1 MTRRRL
7 AYGLLAGLA
16 AVVAVACAPE
26 SRPSPAEDAGRAA
39 SGGEGGAA
47 AAPGERGGDG
57 TGGSGLE
64 TDESAI
70 CPDAGEAAVEPF
82 VTIGTGTSR
91 YETLT
96 AGESVDI
103 IQGPQGGYHVWG
115 ALRAGGIDPHGVTLN
130 FGLYLG
136 EKLVAEAHYQDDL
149 VATQVPEAPYEYT
162 RVAVILIEN
171 DPGAVT
177 DRPARLTVELVP
189 ADGPPLTDEVEV
201 RPLCC
206 H

>member
-1 MTRRRL
+1 MTHPRL
-7 AYGLLAGLA
+7 AYGLLAALAGLA
-16 AVVAVACAPE
+16 AVSCAPG
-26 SRPSPAEDAGRAA
+26 STPSPAADAGSAA
-39 SGGEGGAA
+39 SGGAGGE
-47 AAPGERGGDG
+47 PGAGGDG
-57 TGGSGLE
+57 SGGTGGTGLE

-70 CPDAGEAAVEPF
+70 CPDAGEAALEPF

-103 IQGPQGGYHVWG
+103 IQGPQGGFHVWG

-136 EKLVAEAHYQDDL
+136 DTLVAEAHYEDDL
-149 VATQVPEAPYEYT
+149 VPTQMPEAPYEYT
-162 RVAVILIEN
+162 RVAVILLQN

>member
-1 MTRRRL
+1 MTRGRR
-7 AYGLLAGLA
+7 AYGLLAVLA
-16 AVVAVACAPE
+16 AVAAVACAPE
-26 SRPSPAEDAGRAA
+26 SAPSPASDAGRAA
-39 SGGEGGAA
+39 PEGAGGEMP
-47 AAPGERGGDG
+47 PGETGGDG
-57 TGGSGLE
+57 TGGGDLE

-70 CPDAGEAAVEPF
+70 CPDAGEAPVEPF

-91 YETLT
+91 YETLS
-96 AGESVDI
+96 AGESMDI

-136 EKLVAEAHYQDDL
+136 EKLVAEAHYEDDL
-149 VATQVPEAPYEYT
+149 VPTQMPEAPYEYT

>member
-1 MTRRRL
+1 MTRARP
-7 AYGLLAGLA
+7 AYGLLALGA
-16 AVVAVACAPE
+16 AVAAVSCAPA
-26 SRPSPAEDAGRAA
+26 SSPRPEADAGHAA
-39 SGGEGGAA
+39 AGGTGGIGPAPGAGGGEAA
-47 AAPGERGGDG
+47 
-57 TGGSGLE
+57 GGSGLE

-70 CPDAGEAAVEPF
+70 CPDAGESPPEPF

-115 ALRAGGIDPHGVTLN
+115 ALRAGGVDPHGVTLN
-130 FGLYLG
+130 FGLYQG
-136 EKLVAEAHYQDDL
+136 DRLVAEAHYEDDL
-149 VATQVPEAPYEYT
+149 VPTQMPEAPYEYT
-162 RVAVILIEN
+162 RVAVILLEN

-177 DRPARLTVELVP
+177 DRPARLTVELIP
-189 ADGPPLTDEVEV
+189 ADGPTLTDEVEV